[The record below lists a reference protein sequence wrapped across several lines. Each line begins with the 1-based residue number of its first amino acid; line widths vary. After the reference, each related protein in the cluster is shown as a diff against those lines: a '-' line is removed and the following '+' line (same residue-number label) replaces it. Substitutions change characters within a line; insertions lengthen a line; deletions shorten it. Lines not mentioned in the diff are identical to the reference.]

1 MILEDSKRLRLTTE
15 QIQAIEEIINSRPYV
30 RNKNGERVK
39 STRNPIAEVKVEQGQ
54 VRVLEISRSLR
65 F

>member
-1 MILEDSKRLRLTTE
+1 MEDSKRLHLTTE

-54 VRVLEISRSLR
+54 VRILEISRSLR

>member
-1 MILEDSKRLRLTTE
+1 MEDSKRLRLTTE

>member
-1 MILEDSKRLRLTTE
+1 MGDSKRLRLTTE
-15 QIQAIEEIINSRPYV
+15 QIQAIEEIINSRPYA

-54 VRVLEISRSLR
+54 VRVLEIYRSLR

>member
-1 MILEDSKRLRLTTE
+1 MEDSKRLRLTTE
-15 QIQAIEEIINSRPYV
+15 QIRAIEEIINSRPYV

-54 VRVLEISRSLR
+54 VRILEISRSLR

>member
-1 MILEDSKRLRLTTE
+1 MEDSKRLRLTTE
-15 QIQAIEEIINSRPYV
+15 QIRAIEEIINSRPYV

>member
-1 MILEDSKRLRLTTE
+1 MEDSERLRLTTE

-30 RNKNGERVK
+30 RNKNSERVK

-54 VRVLEISRSLR
+54 VRVLEIYRSLR